1 MDNVHR
7 LTEAK
12 LKKRTTTTTSTR
24 TDIREAL
31 EKAQGHSTHENGEVL
46 GVRPAVQK
54 KTAGELELRGQNF
67 EHTRALLAMIEQEAI
82 EALRMK
88 QPAQEASTG
97 EEAAAKAE
105 ILALL
110 RNDK

>member
-1 MDNVHR
+1 M
-7 LTEAK
+7 
-12 LKKRTTTTTSTR
+12 KKRTTTTTSTR

-31 EKAQGHSTHENGEVL
+31 EKAQGHATHEEVEVH

-54 KTAGELELRGQNF
+54 KSVGELELRGQNF

-82 EALRMK
+82 EALRTK
-88 QPAQEASTG
+88 QRAQEAPNG